1 MFASMTHEIRTPLNA
16 IINSCDIILADQNM
30 MKYVIDCVEICKS
43 SASLLM
49 YMTFNI
55 LDFSRMES
63 GEFRQEKMP
72 FQIWTLIEKI
82 AFIAEPHAR
91 LKKIIFELDIED
103 ELENLQIINDERRI
117 MQVLLNLI
125 MNAVKYT
132 FKGKIR
138 LKIRHV
144 NVSSRVGPNAIDKL
158 YLVFS
163 VVDTGQGISEDKQSK
178 LFKLFGN
185 TENHNDYRQS
195 TSIGL
200 GLAVSKNIIDNM
212 GGCLGFSSE
221 LNMGTLFTFAIPLN
235 LEEEDSDDYD
245 ESLNYITQ
253 NLSKIIFPNIKH
265 NYEEIMN
272 ELEDNEVNN
281 DNPSI
286 PHIKDDECK
295 YSHIFLKS
303 ILAHKDVLVSLNSE
317 EMFNKDKIQLNCKI
331 LIIYFTSARTRSKG
345 RLINMS
351 NVKSKSEWI
360 DSNEPDVEIPS
371 EMLPFTIRMIE
382 SPPLFLKREA
392 SCRRGSINQ
401 IIPKGL

>member
-1 MFASMTHEIRTPLNA
+1 MLIDNYGLAKKDIFKVEYLITGGEGEPMKLKDIISKNYKTMNEIRIEREMPNSGLHYYQLKMDTIEYKDQNLHVFLLNDITEIKESEEERALTKFKAVMFASMTHEIRTPLNA
-16 IINSCDIILADQNM
+16 IINSCDVILADQNM
-30 MKYVIDCVEICKS
+30 MKLVIDWVEICKS

-72 FQIWTLIEKI
+72 FQICTLIEKI

-91 LKKIIFELDIED
+91 LKKLIFELDIED
-103 ELENLQIINDERRI
+103 ELENLQILNDERRI

-158 YLVFS
+158 YLLFS
-163 VVDTGQGISEDKQSK
+163 VVDTGQGISEEKQSK

-185 TENHNDYRQS
+185 TDNHNDYRQS

-212 GGCLGFSSE
+212 GGWLGFYSE
-221 LNMGTLFTFAIPLN
+221 LNTGTLFTFAIPLN
-235 LEEEDSDDYD
+235 LEEDDSDDFD
-245 ESLNYITQ
+245 DNLNYITQ

-265 NYEEIMN
+265 NFDEIMS
-272 ELEDNEVNN
+272 ELEDIDFNN
-281 DNPSI
+281 DNSSLQKLND
-286 PHIKDDECK
+286 HECNN
-295 YSHIFLKS
+295 IF
-303 ILAHKDVLVSLNSE
+303 
-317 EMFNKDKIQLNCKI
+317 
-331 LIIYFTSARTRSKG
+331 
-345 RLINMS
+345 
-351 NVKSKSEWI
+351 
-360 DSNEPDVEIPS
+360 
-371 EMLPFTIRMIE
+371 
-382 SPPLFLKREA
+382 
-392 SCRRGSINQ
+392 
-401 IIPKGL
+401 